1 VWDAIGGLSEPQR
14 VAFDLRYGRDLAI
27 ADVAEIMGR
36 SQGAVKLLLHRQ
48 GQPAGSPPPLDLAT
62 QPGLAG
68 LAQHATPPP
77 DLRRYD
83 ALLQRPASQAVPAV
97 TS

>member
-1 VWDAIGGLSEPQR
+1 MI
-14 VAFDLRYGRDLAI
+14 DLVRAVLLAI
-27 ADVAEIMGR
+27 AATGAFAIVLVLPGVFLADRLAGPGR
-36 SQGAVKLLLHRQ
+36 
-48 GQPAGSPPPLDLAT
+48 PPPLDLAT